1 MVYDPGQRRN
11 KEDERVKPD
20 REESLSERFLPFFLI
35 AAFVCLSILSLVS
48 IYRMQGNARIVNY
61 TGIIRGAT
69 QRLVKQELNGDENDE
84 LIDSLDQ
91 ILAGLAAGDKEY
103 GSIVLRSS
111 EYRDIILLMLQSWE
125 EIKEEI
131 YKFRQDMSSGRLYTL
146 SEDYFELADRAVSI
160 AEFYSEDMVQRN
172 TNWLI
177 LLNGIFIIFI
187 IVFQVYIRR
196 QKRMADELRIAE
208 SASREK
214 SEFLSRMSHEIRTP
228 MNGIIGMTE
237 LARMRMNDPVRLSE
251 CLDKIEASSEYLLEL
266 INDVLDM
273 SRIENGKVELYRKA
287 FNLKELTERLRIMFG
302 EKASDKGLSLTVK
315 EEIFH
320 GPVVGDE
327 LRLSQIVVNMVSNAI
342 KFTPPGGS
350 VEVFVKQWPDGEKCR
365 LDILIEDTGIGM
377 SEEAQRKIFEPFEQ
391 ADVSTAHNYGGTGLG
406 LSICGNLVQ
415 LMGGTIS
422 LDSSPGKGSRFLV
435 QLTLDLAEDAAVEP
449 VMAVSGEKSE
459 ERGSISGFRILLA
472 EDNEI
477 NSEIAASL
485 LSLEGAVV
493 DHVWNGREA
502 VEQFL
507 SSGGGCYQVILM
519 DIQMPELDGIEACR
533 RIRNSGHVQG
543 RTIPI
548 IGLSA
553 NAFQQD
559 AELAMKAGMNGYV
572 SKPFRLDELI
582 RIITGLCT
590 GANPG
595 EAGGNEGAGIITYI
609 TQE

>member
-1 MVYDPGQRRN
+1 M
-11 KEDERVKPD
+11 KPD
-20 REESLSERFLPFFLI
+20 REESLSERFLPLFLI

-48 IYRMQGNARIVNY
+48 IYRMQGNARVVNY

-69 QRLVKQELNGDENDE
+69 QRLVKQELNGDENDK
-84 LIDSLDQ
+84 LINSLDQ
-91 ILAGLAAGDKEY
+91 ILAGLATGDKEY
-103 GSIVLRSS
+103 GSIALRSS
-111 EYRDIILLMLQSWE
+111 EYRDIIFSMLQRWE

-131 YKFRQDMSSGRLYTL
+131 YKFRHDPSTDRLYAL
-146 SEDYFELADRAVSI
+146 SEDYFELADRAVSA
-160 AEFYSEDMVQRN
+160 AEFYSEDMVHRN

-187 IVFQVYIRR
+187 VIIQIYIRR

-228 MNGIIGMTE
+228 MNGIVGMTE
-237 LARMRMNDPVRLSE
+237 LARLQMNDPARLSE
-251 CLDKIEASSEYLLEL
+251 CLDKIETSSEYLLEL

-273 SRIENGKVELYRKA
+273 SRIENGKVELYKKT
-287 FNLKELTERLRIMFG
+287 FDLKELTERLRIMFE
-302 EKASDKGLSLTVK
+302 EKASDSGLSFTIK

-320 GPVVGDE
+320 RPVVGDE
-327 LRLSQIVVNMVSNAI
+327 LRLSQIVVNIVSNAL
-342 KFTPPGGS
+342 KFTPSGGS
-350 VEVFVKQWPDGEKCR
+350 VKVLVKQWPDGEKCR

-377 SEEAQRKIFEPFEQ
+377 PEEAQKKIFEPFEQ
-391 ADVSTAHNYGGTGLG
+391 ADASTAHNFGGTGLG
-406 LSICGNLVQ
+406 LSICESLVK

-435 QLTLDLAEDAAVEP
+435 QLTLDLAEDMASEP
-449 VMAVSGEKSE
+449 GTAVSGEKSE
-459 ERGSISGFRILLA
+459 EKGSIAGFRILLA

-485 LSLEGAVV
+485 LSLEGAMV

-519 DIQMPELDGIEACR
+519 DIQMPELDGLEACR

-559 AELAMKAGMNGYV
+559 AELAMEAGMNGYV
-572 SKPFRLDELI
+572 LKPFKLDELI
-582 RIITGLCT
+582 RTIAGLCAK
-590 GANPG
+590 ANP
-595 EAGGNEGAGIITYI
+595 EGTDENRGTGIIAHV

>member
-1 MVYDPGQRRN
+1 M
-11 KEDERVKPD
+11 KSA

-35 AAFVCLSILSLVS
+35 VAFVCLSILSLVS
-48 IYRMQGNARIVNY
+48 IYRMQGNARVVNY

-69 QRLVKQELNGDENDE
+69 QRLVKQELNGDENDN
-84 LIDSLDQ
+84 LINGLDQ
-91 ILAGLAAGDKEY
+91 ILTGLATGDKEY

-111 EYRDIILLMLQSWE
+111 EYRDIILVMLQRWE

-131 YKFRQDMSSGRLYTL
+131 YKFRQNSSSDRLYTL
-146 SEDYFELADRAVSI
+146 SEDYFELADRAVSA
-160 AEFYSEDMVQRN
+160 AEFYSEDMVHRN

-187 IVFQVYIRR
+187 VIIQIYIRR

-237 LARMRMNDPVRLSE
+237 LARLQMNDPARLSE
-251 CLDKIEASSEYLLEL
+251 CLDKIETSSEYLLEL

-273 SRIENGKVELYRKA
+273 SRIENGKVELYKKT
-287 FNLKELTERLRIMFG
+287 FDLKELTERLRIMFE
-302 EKASDKGLSLTVK
+302 EKASDSGLSFTIK

-320 GPVVGDE
+320 RSVVGDE
-327 LRLSQIVVNMVSNAI
+327 LRLSQIVVNIVSNAL
-342 KFTPPGGS
+342 KFTPSGGS
-350 VEVFVKQWPDGEKCR
+350 VKVLVKQWPDGEKCR

-377 SEEAQRKIFEPFEQ
+377 PEEVQKKIFEPFEQ
-391 ADVSTAHNYGGTGLG
+391 ADASTAHNFGGTGLG
-406 LSICGNLVQ
+406 LSICGSLVK

-422 LDSSPGKGSRFLV
+422 LDSSPGRGSRFLV
-435 QLTLDLAEDAAVEP
+435 QLTLDLAEDMASEP
-449 VMAVSGEKSE
+449 GTAVSGEKSE
-459 ERGSISGFRILLA
+459 EKGSIAGFRILLA

-485 LSLEGAVV
+485 LSLEGAMV

-507 SSGGGCYQVILM
+507 SSDGGCYQVILM
-519 DIQMPELDGIEACR
+519 DIQMPELDGLEACR

-559 AELAMKAGMNGYV
+559 AELAMEAGMNGYV
-572 SKPFRLDELI
+572 LKPFKLDELI
-582 RIITGLCT
+582 RTIAGLCVK
-590 GANPG
+590 ANP
-595 EAGGNEGAGIITYI
+595 EGTDENRGTRIIAHV

>member
-1 MVYDPGQRRN
+1 MKSN
-11 KEDERVKPD
+11 
-20 REESLSERFLPFFLI
+20 REETFSERFLPFFLI
-35 AAFVCLSILSLVS
+35 AAFVCLSILSLIS
-48 IYRMQGNARIVNY
+48 IYRMQGNARIINY
-61 TGIIRGAT
+61 TGIVRGAT
-69 QRLVKQELNGDENDE
+69 QRLVKQELNGEENDE

-91 ILAGLAAGDKEY
+91 ILDGLSAGDKQY
-103 GSIVLRSS
+103 GSIVLRSP
-111 EYRDIILLMLQSWE
+111 EYRDLIQEMRQRWE
-125 EIKEEI
+125 KIKEEI
-131 YKFRQDMSSGRLYTL
+131 YKQRSGPSSGDLYLL
-146 SEDYFELADRAVSI
+146 SEDYFNLADRAVSA
-160 AEFYSEDMVQRN
+160 AEIYSENMVQRN
-172 TNWLI
+172 TDWLI
-177 LLNGIFIIFI
+177 LLNGIFIVFIVIFQI
-187 IVFQVYIRR
+187 YIRR

-237 LARMRMNDPVRLSE
+237 LARMQMNDPEKVSE
-251 CLDKIEASSEYLLEL
+251 CLDKIETSSEYLLEL

-273 SRIENGKVELYRKA
+273 SRIENGKVELYNKT
-287 FNLKELTERLRIMFG
+287 FDLKELTDRLRIMFN
-302 EKASDKGLSLTVK
+302 EKAASSGLTFTVE

-327 LRLSQIVVNMVSNAI
+327 LRLSQVVVNIVSNAL
-342 KFTPPGGS
+342 KFTPSGGS
-350 VEVFVKQWPDGEKCR
+350 VKVLIKQWPDGEKCR

-377 SEEAQRKIFEPFEQ
+377 SEEAQKKIFEPFEQ
-391 ADVSTAHNYGGTGLG
+391 ADASTAHNYGGTGLG
-406 LSICGNLVQ
+406 LAICGSLVK

-422 LDSSPGKGSRFLV
+422 LDSNPGKGSRFLV
-435 QLTLDLAEDAAVEP
+435 QLTMDLAEENAVETD
-449 VMAVSGEKSE
+449 MTAAEAEIGEK
-459 ERGSISGFRILLA
+459 GSIAGFRILLA

-507 SSGGGCYQVILM
+507 SSGSGCYQVILM
-519 DIQMPELDGIEACR
+519 DIQMPELDGLEACR
-533 RIRNSGHVQG
+533 RIRNSTHVQG
-543 RTIPI
+543 KTIPI

-559 AELAMKAGMNGYV
+559 AELALQAGMNGYV
-572 SKPFRLDELI
+572 SKPFKLDELVHV
-582 RIITGLCT
+582 ITGLCT
-590 GANPG
+590 GADQ
-595 EAGGNEGAGIITYI
+595 EKKDGNQGPGIIAYV

>member
-1 MVYDPGQRRN
+1 M
-11 KEDERVKPD
+11 KSA
-20 REESLSERFLPFFLI
+20 REESLSERFLPLFLI
-35 AAFVCLSILSLVS
+35 VAFVCLSILSLVS
-48 IYRMQGNARIVNY
+48 IYRMQGNARVVNY

-69 QRLVKQELNGDENDE
+69 QRLIKQELNGDKNDN
-84 LIDSLDQ
+84 LINGLDQ
-91 ILAGLAAGDKEY
+91 ILTGLATGDKEY

-111 EYRDIILLMLQSWE
+111 EYRDIILVMLQHWE

-131 YKFRQDMSSGRLYTL
+131 YKFRQNSSSGRLYTL
-146 SEDYFELADRAVSI
+146 SEDYFELADRAVSA
-160 AEFYSEDMVQRN
+160 AEFYSEDMVHRN

-187 IVFQVYIRR
+187 VIIQTYIRR

-237 LARMRMNDPVRLSE
+237 LARLQMNDPARLSE
-251 CLDKIEASSEYLLEL
+251 CLDKIETSSEYLLEL

-273 SRIENGKVELYRKA
+273 SRIENGKVELYKKT
-287 FNLKELTERLRIMFG
+287 FDLKELTERLRIMFE
-302 EKASDKGLSLTVK
+302 EKASDSGLSFTIK

-320 GPVVGDE
+320 RPVVGDE
-327 LRLSQIVVNMVSNAI
+327 LRLSQIVVNIVSNAL
-342 KFTPPGGS
+342 KFTPSGGS
-350 VEVFVKQWPDGEKCR
+350 VKVLVKQWPDGEKCR

-377 SEEAQRKIFEPFEQ
+377 PEEAQKKIFEPFEQ
-391 ADVSTAHNYGGTGLG
+391 ADASTAHNFGGTGLG
-406 LSICGNLVQ
+406 LSICGSLVK

-435 QLTLDLAEDAAVEP
+435 QLTLDLAEDMASEP
-449 VMAVSGEKSE
+449 GTAVSGEKSE
-459 ERGSISGFRILLA
+459 EKGSIAGFRILLA

-485 LSLEGAVV
+485 LSLEGAMV

-519 DIQMPELDGIEACR
+519 DIQMPELDGLEACR

-559 AELAMKAGMNGYV
+559 AELAMEAGMNGYV
-572 SKPFRLDELI
+572 LKPFKLDELI
-582 RIITGLCT
+582 RTIAGLCAK
-590 GANPG
+590 ANP
-595 EAGGNEGAGIITYI
+595 EGTDENRGTGIIAHV

>member
-1 MVYDPGQRRN
+1 
-11 KEDERVKPD
+11 
-20 REESLSERFLPFFLI
+20 
-35 AAFVCLSILSLVS
+35 
-48 IYRMQGNARIVNY
+48 
-61 TGIIRGAT
+61 
-69 QRLVKQELNGDENDE
+69 
-84 LIDSLDQ
+84 
-91 ILAGLAAGDKEY
+91 
-103 GSIVLRSS
+103 
-111 EYRDIILLMLQSWE
+111 
-125 EIKEEI
+125 
-131 YKFRQDMSSGRLYTL
+131 
-146 SEDYFELADRAVSI
+146 
-160 AEFYSEDMVQRN
+160 
-172 TNWLI
+172 
-177 LLNGIFIIFI
+177 
-187 IVFQVYIRR
+187 
-196 QKRMADELRIAE
+196 MADELRIAE

-237 LARMRMNDPVRLSE
+237 LARLQMNDPARLSE
-251 CLDKIEASSEYLLEL
+251 CLDKIETSSEYLLEL

-273 SRIENGKVELYRKA
+273 SRIENGKVELYKKT
-287 FNLKELTERLRIMFG
+287 FDLKELTERLRIMFE
-302 EKASDKGLSLTVK
+302 EKASDSGLSFTIK

-320 GPVVGDE
+320 RPVVGDE
-327 LRLSQIVVNMVSNAI
+327 LRLSQIVVNIVSNAL
-342 KFTPPGGS
+342 KFTPSGGS
-350 VEVFVKQWPDGEKCR
+350 VKVLVKQWPDGEKCR

-377 SEEAQRKIFEPFEQ
+377 PEEAQKKIFEPFEQ
-391 ADVSTAHNYGGTGLG
+391 ADASTAHNFGGTGLG
-406 LSICGNLVQ
+406 LSICGSLVK

-435 QLTLDLAEDAAVEP
+435 QLTLDLAEDMASEP
-449 VMAVSGEKSE
+449 GTAVSGEKSE
-459 ERGSISGFRILLA
+459 EKGSIAGFRILLA

-485 LSLEGAVV
+485 LSLEGAMV

-519 DIQMPELDGIEACR
+519 DIQMPELDGLEACR

-559 AELAMKAGMNGYV
+559 AELAMEAGMNGYV
-572 SKPFRLDELI
+572 LKPFKLDELI
-582 RIITGLCT
+582 RTIAGLCAK
-590 GANPG
+590 ANP
-595 EAGGNEGAGIITYI
+595 EGTDENRGTGIIAHV

>member
-1 MVYDPGQRRN
+1 MKSN
-11 KEDERVKPD
+11 
-20 REESLSERFLPFFLI
+20 REETFSERFLPFFLI
-35 AAFVCLSILSLVS
+35 AAFVCLSILSLIS
-48 IYRMQGNARIVNY
+48 IYRMQGNARIINY
-61 TGIIRGAT
+61 TGIVRGAT
-69 QRLVKQELNGDENDE
+69 QRLVKQELNGEENDE

-91 ILAGLAAGDKEY
+91 ILDGLSAGDKQY
-103 GSIVLRSS
+103 GSIVLRSP
-111 EYRDIILLMLQSWE
+111 EYRDLIQEMRQRWE
-125 EIKEEI
+125 KIKEEI
-131 YKFRQDMSSGRLYTL
+131 YKQRSGPSSGDLYLL
-146 SEDYFELADRAVSI
+146 SEDYFNLADRAVSA
-160 AEFYSEDMVQRN
+160 AEIYSENMVQRN
-172 TNWLI
+172 TDWLI
-177 LLNGIFIIFI
+177 LLNGIFIVFIVIFQI
-187 IVFQVYIRR
+187 YIRR

-237 LARMRMNDPVRLSE
+237 LARMQMNDPEKVSE
-251 CLDKIEASSEYLLEL
+251 CLDKIETSSEYLLEL

-273 SRIENGKVELYRKA
+273 SRIENGKVELYNKT
-287 FNLKELTERLRIMFG
+287 FDLKELTDRLRIMFN
-302 EKASDKGLSLTVK
+302 EKAASGGLTFTVE

-327 LRLSQIVVNMVSNAI
+327 LRLSQVVVNIVSNAL
-342 KFTPPGGS
+342 KFTPSGGS
-350 VEVFVKQWPDGEKCR
+350 VKVLIKQWPDGEKCR

-377 SEEAQRKIFEPFEQ
+377 SEEAQKKIFEPFEQ
-391 ADVSTAHNYGGTGLG
+391 ADASTAHNYGGTGLG
-406 LSICGNLVQ
+406 LAICVSLVK

-435 QLTLDLAEDAAVEP
+435 QLTMDLAEENAVETDM
-449 VMAVSGEKSE
+449 MAAGAEIGEK
-459 ERGSISGFRILLA
+459 GSIAGFRILLA

-507 SSGGGCYQVILM
+507 SSGSGCYQVILM
-519 DIQMPELDGIEACR
+519 DIQMPELDGLEACR
-533 RIRNSGHVQG
+533 RIRNSTHVQG
-543 RTIPI
+543 KTIPI

-559 AELAMKAGMNGYV
+559 AELALQAGMNGYV
-572 SKPFRLDELI
+572 SKPFKLDELVHV
-582 RIITGLCT
+582 ITGLCT
-590 GANPG
+590 GADQ
-595 EAGGNEGAGIITYI
+595 EIKDGNQGPGIIAYV